1 MIELFSSLKKV
12 IKISDTQWVV
22 SKQTDGTPKSDTKK
36 AELQKWLTENG
47 IPFPP
52 WHDSWSDMQNLSRII
67 IQREII

>member
-52 WHDSWSDMQNLSRII
+52 
-67 IQREII
+67 